1 MPTVR
6 GKSLKAVTH
15 DIAEGYLT
23 VNPIFLK
30 SLDGDSL
37 KGIYHEMAKT
47 QAEIRA
53 EKFPY
58 SDIQAIR
65 WRNVRLQRL
74 YQASMV
80 IKNFARERK
89 ILLI

>member
-1 MPTVR
+1 MPTIR
-6 GKSLKAVTH
+6 GKSIKAVTY

-30 SLDGDSL
+30 SLDDDSL
-37 KGIYHEMAKT
+37 KAIYHELTKT

-53 EKFPY
+53 EKFPH

-65 WRNVRLQRL
+65 WRNVRLQRVH
-74 YQASMV
+74 QASM
-80 IKNFARERK
+80 IIRNFARERR